1 MKDQRSQSRNLLLI
15 KNPIMDASKAL
26 LVAAIYIK
34 STQANINQ
42 MEELINL
49 NFDDGVADP

>member
-1 MKDQRSQSRNLLLI
+1 
-15 KNPIMDASKAL
+15 MDASKAL

>member
-1 MKDQRSQSRNLLLI
+1 
-15 KNPIMDASKAL
+15 MDASKAL

-34 STQANINQ
+34 SAQANINQ